1 MKFYTKV
8 YKSHE
13 ESALHIL
20 SERGTSVPSLKQ
32 EGLKSCTP
40 TTANQQCYK
49 NLKIALMKASAI
61 EARSLFES
69 PCYRWIATKMKRVR
83 NYAVV
88 FRAKYFLCEV
98 QLKFYKTHKNNE

>member
-1 MKFYTKV
+1 M
-8 YKSHE
+8 
-13 ESALHIL
+13 ESELHIL
-20 SERGTSVPSLKQ
+20 SERGTSGSSLKQ
-32 EGLKSCTP
+32 AELKFRTP
-40 TTANQQCYK
+40 TIANQLCYK
-49 NLKIALMKASAI
+49 NLKTALMKASAI

-98 QLKFYKTHKNNE
+98 SRCWLEEEPA